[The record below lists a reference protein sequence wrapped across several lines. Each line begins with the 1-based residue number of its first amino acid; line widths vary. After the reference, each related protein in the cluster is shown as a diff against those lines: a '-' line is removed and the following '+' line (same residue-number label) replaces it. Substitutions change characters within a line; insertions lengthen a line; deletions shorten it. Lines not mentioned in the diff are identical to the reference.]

1 MKKLNKIVSLAMS
14 IMMIAAL
21 CAAFTMSASAEAPE
35 VGDVFAPK
43 TLGANVAT
51 DGVFTLAALDGNGAK
66 VDLVYDAANTQF
78 TANGKRVFRTNKI
91 EHGSVY
97 PHASVTD
104 YNYLYARPND
114 GYKAVII
121 FKAPAAGTYD
131 FDVLLCKPYYQY
143 GGAGAD
149 TGCKATVSVLKNGTG
164 TALMSATSE
173 EVIDSATNLP
183 QAIVNQDFE
192 FKKSL
197 ELAEGDEIWFV
208 IGADANYSNQ
218 MNIIKLNAT
227 YSAAPSPV
235 VPTPTPTPTP
245 TPNPD
250 TADGIII
257 SVMVAIASACAAIVI
272 SKK

>member
-1 MKKLNKIVSLAMS
+1 MKMLNKIISFAMVL
-14 IMMIAAL
+14 MMIAAL
-21 CAAFTMSASAEAPE
+21 CAAFAVSASAEAPK

-51 DGVFTLAALDGNGAK
+51 DGVFTLAALDENGAK

-97 PHASVTD
+97 PHISVTD

-131 FDVLLCKPYYQY
+131 FDVLFCKPYYQY
-143 GGAGAD
+143 GGATAD

-173 EVIDSATNLP
+173 EVIDSSTNLP
-183 QAIVNQDFE
+183 QAIINQDFE
-192 FKKSL
+192 FKKSV

-218 MNIIKLNAT
+218 MNIIKLNAA
-227 YSAAPSPV
+227 YSAAPAPV
-235 VPTPTPTPTP
+235 VPTPTPN
-245 TPNPD
+245 PNPS
-250 TADGIII
+250 TADGVII
-257 SVMVAIASACAAIVI
+257 SVIVATATAGVAIAI
-272 SKK
+272 SKKRH